1 MVKSKFQKGD
11 WCFCEFRLQQIM
23 NVDGNRITEVSD
35 GIMIMLSNDLSDRC
49 FPLDLSIKICSDNV
63 AYWSKRFHELNNNSL
78 NYPDLKRELINRWIV
93 MCENKDDKDKLQ
105 ELYDSLSKF
114 GNAVIKRVNELKH
127 EEIDGVALFR
137 R

>member
-1 MVKSKFQKGD
+1 
-11 WCFCEFRLQQIM
+11 
-23 NVDGNRITEVSD
+23 
-35 GIMIMLSNDLSDRC
+35 MIMSSNDLSDRC
-49 FPLDLSIKICSDNV
+49 FPLDLSIKRCSDAV
-63 AYWSKRFHELNNNSL
+63 AYWSKRIVELNNNSL
-78 NYPDLKRELINRWIV
+78 NYPDLKRELINRWII